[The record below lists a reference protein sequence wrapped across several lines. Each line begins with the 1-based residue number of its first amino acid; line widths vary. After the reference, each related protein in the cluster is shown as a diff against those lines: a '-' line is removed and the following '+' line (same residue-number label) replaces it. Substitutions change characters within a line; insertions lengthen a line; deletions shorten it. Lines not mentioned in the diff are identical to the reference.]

1 MMRLAMLL
9 AFLPSLAWG
18 ATCAPR
24 QTVIDALEGQF
35 SETRTGAGL
44 AANGALVEVFT
55 SASGS
60 WTITA
65 THADQV
71 TCLVASGQSWEI
83 HTAPPLGEPG

>member
-1 MMRLAMLL
+1 MKALAIFLMLQP
-9 AFLPSLAWG
+9 AVAMG

-24 QTVIDALEGQF
+24 QTVLDTLEGQF

-55 SASGS
+55 SASGT

-65 THADQV
+65 TNPAQV
-71 TCLVASGQSWEI
+71 TCLVASGESWENHI
-83 HTAPPLGEPG
+83 APPLGEPG